1 MRKYLGLILG
11 LLIVMGSFNPVM
23 GEEALL
29 FEGYL
34 NKGDSILVGPL
45 VVVLQDVKRDYAVN
59 ESESTYKAMIL
70 ILKDNKVLNMDYASI
85 KVPNPEKIQE
95 LLTNTT
101 FLYAMAETLGYN
113 TTNPVE
119 LAQFYLWLNSAS
131 QEEIVDAV
139 FKTVEEHPELGISK
153 EDLLMTITY
162 PNMELIGENETIE
175 VDVDG
180 ERVSITALQIYPN
193 GARISISG
201 PPEWNASMIPAYLT
215 TWAETPEKVRPGDE
229 ITVKVHL
236 KNEGSLKAKFITVVV
251 SQTPVSFAPSGGGTG
266 EAIAQVVSQ
275 RGAVQSVLLPVD
287 SAVKY
292 IEYLDGKEEK
302 VVEFRFKVNENVDP
316 GIYPLYISLAYYSQM
331 GENLQMLQGFNY
343 FSITVIREGE
353 ATFEVESIEKPEVV
367 HPGEDFDITVAL
379 RNLGFEPAK
388 EVLVD
393 LSPSLEFQ
401 NGAILIDNTTKQHF
415 TYTVNTN
422 KVMEYKFRLHVSE
435 DASTGSYPIR
445 LKVTYYSGD
454 SKEQRE
460 QTFEFSVQVVRR
472 NQAFIEIE
480 SVEMDPKAIEPGDEF
495 VLKVKVKNVGE
506 ERARA
511 FSFRIEPSE
520 VNAPGEVTK
529 VDLSSLQNLP
539 IQGSQSMSENLQIA
553 INQIME
559 QLARE
564 NINAFLP
571 IGEDNIKYLPEL
583 APGEEK
589 ILEFHLKAN
598 ERLENGIYPLKV
610 SLEYLSTPNDEKLT
624 DDRLIGIP
632 ILGREHII
640 ISKVSTSPSRVLA
653 GTNNVEI
660 TFEVENIGSG
670 SARYV
675 ILKPM
680 PEDPFELSETSEQII
695 NIGTLRQGDSA
706 KASFRVNVGEWAE
719 GGTYEIPVKIEYKDS
734 SGNVKEDTIK
744 IPVIVNEKPKITVE
758 KVSFDKTPMQG
769 EEILIYIRVKNV
781 GGEQAENVII
791 EGVVKADQPFTLSKR
806 SDYVGTLDPGREG
819 EGVLEL
825 SIANNAIPKDYV
837 VQVRIRAVGDK
848 ESGDDNVYVFEEFI
862 TIPVKENT
870 ETRRNLRT
878 AGAFIGV
885 LALVVILWTYWRGK
899 KGS

>member
-45 VVVLQDVKRDYAVN
+45 VVVLQDVQKDYVEN
-59 ESESTYKAMIL
+59 QYKAMIL

-251 SQTPVSFAPSGGGTG
+251 SPTPVSFAPSGGGMG
-266 EAIAQVVSQ
+266 EVIAQVASQ
-275 RGAVQSVLLPVD
+275 SGVVQSVLLPVD

-331 GENLQMLQGFNY
+331 GENLQMLRGFNY

-353 ATFEVESIEKPEVV
+353 ATFE
-367 HPGEDFDITVAL
+367 
-379 RNLGFEPAK
+379 N
-388 EVLVD
+388 
-393 LSPSLEFQ
+393 
-401 NGAILIDNTTKQHF
+401 
-415 TYTVNTN
+415 
-422 KVMEYKFRLHVSE
+422 
-435 DASTGSYPIR
+435 
-445 LKVTYYSGD
+445 
-454 SKEQRE
+454 
-460 QTFEFSVQVVRR
+460 
-472 NQAFIEIE
+472 
-480 SVEMDPKAIEPGDEF
+480 
-495 VLKVKVKNVGE
+495 
-506 ERARA
+506 
-511 FSFRIEPSE
+511 
-520 VNAPGEVTK
+520 
-529 VDLSSLQNLP
+529 
-539 IQGSQSMSENLQIA
+539 
-553 INQIME
+553 
-559 QLARE
+559 
-564 NINAFLP
+564 
-571 IGEDNIKYLPEL
+571 
-583 APGEEK
+583 
-589 ILEFHLKAN
+589 
-598 ERLENGIYPLKV
+598 
-610 SLEYLSTPNDEKLT
+610 
-624 DDRLIGIP
+624 
-632 ILGREHII
+632 REH
-640 ISKVSTSPSRVLA
+640 
-653 GTNNVEI
+653 
-660 TFEVENIGSG
+660 
-670 SARYV
+670 
-675 ILKPM
+675 
-680 PEDPFELSETSEQII
+680 
-695 NIGTLRQGDSA
+695 
-706 KASFRVNVGEWAE
+706 
-719 GGTYEIPVKIEYKDS
+719 
-734 SGNVKEDTIK
+734 
-744 IPVIVNEKPKITVE
+744 
-758 KVSFDKTPMQG
+758 
-769 EEILIYIRVKNV
+769 
-781 GGEQAENVII
+781 
-791 EGVVKADQPFTLSKR
+791 
-806 SDYVGTLDPGREG
+806 
-819 EGVLEL
+819 
-825 SIANNAIPKDYV
+825 
-837 VQVRIRAVGDK
+837 
-848 ESGDDNVYVFEEFI
+848 
-862 TIPVKENT
+862 
-870 ETRRNLRT
+870 
-878 AGAFIGV
+878 
-885 LALVVILWTYWRGK
+885 
-899 KGS
+899 

>member
-1 MRKYLGLILG
+1 ILG
-11 LLIVMGSFNPVM
+11 LLIIMSSINLAVA
-23 GEEALL
+23 EEELL

-45 VVVLQDVKRDYAVN
+45 VVVLQDVRKDYVEN
-59 ESESTYKAMIL
+59 EYKAMIL
-70 ILKDNKVLNMDYASI
+70 IMKDNKVLNMGYASLE
-85 KVPNPEKIQE
+85 VPNPDKIQE

-113 TTNPVE
+113 TTNPIE
-119 LAQFYLWLNSAS
+119 LAQFYFWLNNAT
-131 QEEIVDAV
+131 QEEVVDAV

-162 PNMELIGENETIE
+162 PNIELIGENETIE
-175 VDVDG
+175 VEVDG
-180 ERVSITALQIYPN
+180 EKVTITALQIYPN

-201 PPEWNASMIPAYLT
+201 PSEWKASMIPAYLT
-215 TWAETPEKVRPGDE
+215 AWAETPKKVRPGDE
-229 ITVKVHL
+229 ITLKIHI
-236 KNEGSLKAKFITVVV
+236 KNEGALKAKFITVVV
-251 SQTPVSFAPSGGGTG
+251 SPTPVSFASSGGGA
-266 EAIAQVVSQ
+266 EALAQVASQ
-275 RGAVQSVLLPVD
+275 SGVVQSVLLPVD

-302 VVEFRFKVNENVDP
+302 VIEFKFKVNENVDP
-316 GIYPLYISLAYYSQM
+316 GIYPLYISLAYHVQM
-331 GENLQMLQGFNY
+331 GENLQMLQGFDY

-353 ATFEVESIEKPEVV
+353 ATFEIENIEKPETV
-367 HPGEDFDITVAL
+367 HPGEDFEITVGL
-379 RNLGFEPAK
+379 RNLGLEPAK

-415 TYTVNTN
+415 TYVVNTN
-422 KVMEYKFRLHVSE
+422 RVTEYKFRLHVSE
-435 DASTGSYPIR
+435 DASTGSYPMR
-445 LKVTYYSGD
+445 LKVSYYSGD
-454 SKEQRE
+454 SKDQRE
-460 QTFEFSVQVVRR
+460 QTFDFSIQVVRR

-495 VLKVKVKNVGE
+495 VLKVKVKNVGDE
-506 ERARA
+506 TARA
-511 FSFRIEPSE
+511 FSLRIEPSE
-520 VNAPGEVTK
+520 VNVPGEVTK
-529 VDLSSLQNLP
+529 VDLSALQSLP
-539 IQGSQSMSENLQIA
+539 IQGSQSMSENLQLA
-553 INQIME
+553 LNQLME
-559 QLARE
+559 QLAKE

-571 IGEDNIKYLPEL
+571 LEEDNIKYLSEL
-583 APGEEK
+583 SPGEEK
-589 ILEFHLKAN
+589 VLEFHLKAN
-598 ERLENGIYPLKV
+598 ERLENGIYPLKI
-610 SLEYLSTPNDEKLT
+610 SLEYLSTPNDERLT
-624 DDRLIGIP
+624 DERLIGVP

-640 ISKVSTSPSRVLA
+640 VSRVSTSPSRILA

-660 TFEVENIGSG
+660 NFEVENIGSG

-706 KASFRVNVGEWAE
+706 KATFKVNVKEGAR

-734 SGNVKEDTIK
+734 SGNTKEDVIK
-744 IPVIVNEKPKITVE
+744 IPIIVNEKPKISVE
-758 KVSFDKTPMQG
+758 KITFDKTPMQG
-769 EEILIYIRVKNV
+769 EEVLVYIKVKNI

-806 SDYVGTLDPGREG
+806 SDYIGTLDPGKEG

-825 SIANNAIPKDYV
+825 SIANNAIPKDYTI
-837 VQVRIRAVGDK
+837 QVRIRAVGDK
-848 ESGDDNVYVFEEFI
+848 ESGDDNVYVFEESI

-870 ETRRNLRT
+870 RTKSNLR
-878 AGAFIGV
+878 AFGV
-885 LALVVILWTYWRGK
+885 LVGILALVVILWTYWKGK
-899 KGS
+899 KE

>member
-1 MRKYLGLILG
+1 MRKHFGLILG
-11 LLIVMGSFNPVM
+11 LLIIMSSINLAVA
-23 GEEALL
+23 EEELL

-45 VVVLQDVKRDYAVN
+45 VVVLQDVRKDYVEN
-59 ESESTYKAMIL
+59 EYKAMIL
-70 ILKDNKVLNMDYASI
+70 IMKDNKVLNMGYASLE
-85 KVPNPEKIQE
+85 VPNPDKIQE

-113 TTNPVE
+113 TTNPIE
-119 LAQFYLWLNSAS
+119 LAQFYFWLNNAT
-131 QEEIVDAV
+131 QEEVVDAV

-162 PNMELIGENETIE
+162 PNIELIGENETIE
-175 VDVDG
+175 VEVDG
-180 ERVSITALQIYPN
+180 EKVTITALQIYPN

-201 PPEWNASMIPAYLT
+201 PSEWKASMIPAYLT
-215 TWAETPEKVRPGDE
+215 AWAETPKKVRPGDE
-229 ITVKVHL
+229 ITLKIHI
-236 KNEGSLKAKFITVVV
+236 KNEGALKAKFITVVV
-251 SQTPVSFAPSGGGTG
+251 SPTPVSFASSGGGA
-266 EAIAQVVSQ
+266 EALAQVASQ
-275 RGAVQSVLLPVD
+275 SGVVQSVLLPVD

-302 VVEFRFKVNENVDP
+302 VIEFKFKVNENVDP
-316 GIYPLYISLAYYSQM
+316 GIYPLYISLAYHVQM
-331 GENLQMLQGFNY
+331 GENLQMLQGFDY

-353 ATFEVESIEKPEVV
+353 ATFEIENIEKPETV
-367 HPGEDFDITVAL
+367 HPGEDFEITVGL
-379 RNLGFEPAK
+379 RNLGLEPAK

-415 TYTVNTN
+415 TYVVNTN
-422 KVMEYKFRLHVSE
+422 RVMEYKFRLHVSE
-435 DASTGSYPIR
+435 DASTGSYPMR
-445 LKVTYYSGD
+445 LKVSYYSGD
-454 SKEQRE
+454 SKDQRE
-460 QTFEFSVQVVRR
+460 QTFDFSIQVVRR

-495 VLKVKVKNVGE
+495 VLKVKVKNVGDE
-506 ERARA
+506 TARA

-520 VNAPGEVTK
+520 VNVPGEVTK
-529 VDLSSLQNLP
+529 VDLSALQSLP
-539 IQGSQSMSENLQIA
+539 IQGSQSMSENLQLA
-553 INQIME
+553 LNQLME
-559 QLARE
+559 QLAKE

-571 IGEDNIKYLPEL
+571 LEEDNIKYLSEL
-583 APGEEK
+583 SPGEEK
-589 ILEFHLKAN
+589 VLEFHLKAN
-598 ERLENGIYPLKV
+598 ERLENGIYPLKI
-610 SLEYLSTPNDEKLT
+610 SLEYLSTPNDERLT
-624 DDRLIGIP
+624 DERLIGVP

-640 ISKVSTSPSRVLA
+640 VSRVSTSPSRILA

-660 TFEVENIGSG
+660 NFEVENIGSG

-706 KASFRVNVGEWAE
+706 KATFKVNVKEGAR

-734 SGNVKEDTIK
+734 SGNTKEDVIK
-744 IPVIVNEKPKITVE
+744 IPIIVNEKPKISVE
-758 KVSFDKTPMQG
+758 KITFDKTPMQG
-769 EEILIYIRVKNV
+769 EEVLVYIKVKNI

-806 SDYVGTLDPGREG
+806 SDYIGTLDPGKEG

-825 SIANNAIPKDYV
+825 SIANNAIPKDYTI
-837 VQVRIRAVGDK
+837 QVRIRAVGDK
-848 ESGDDNVYVFEEFI
+848 ESGDDNVYVFEESI

-870 ETRRNLRT
+870 RTKSNLR
-878 AGAFIGV
+878 AFGV
-885 LALVVILWTYWRGK
+885 LVGILALVVILWTYWKGK
-899 KGS
+899 KE

>member
-1 MRKYLGLILG
+1 MRKHFGLILG
-11 LLIVMGSFNPVM
+11 LLIIMSSINLAVA
-23 GEEALL
+23 EEELL

-45 VVVLQDVKRDYAVN
+45 VVVLQDVRKDYVEN
-59 ESESTYKAMIL
+59 EYKAMIL
-70 ILKDNKVLNMDYASI
+70 IMKDNKVLNMGYASLE
-85 KVPNPEKIQE
+85 VPNPDKIQE

-113 TTNPVE
+113 TTNPIE
-119 LAQFYLWLNSAS
+119 LAQFYFWLNNAT
-131 QEEIVDAV
+131 QEEVVDAV

-162 PNMELIGENETIE
+162 PNIELIGENETIE
-175 VDVDG
+175 VEVDG
-180 ERVSITALQIYPN
+180 EKVTITALQIYPN

-201 PPEWNASMIPAYLT
+201 PSEWKASMIPAYLT
-215 TWAETPEKVRPGDE
+215 AWAETPKKVRPGDK
-229 ITVKVHL
+229 ITLKIHI
-236 KNEGSLKAKFITVVV
+236 KNEGALKAKFITVVV
-251 SQTPVSFAPSGGGTG
+251 SPTPVSFASSGGGA
-266 EAIAQVVSQ
+266 EALAQVASQ
-275 RGAVQSVLLPVD
+275 SGVVQSVLLPVD

-302 VVEFRFKVNENVDP
+302 VIEFKFKVNENVDP
-316 GIYPLYISLAYYSQM
+316 GIYPLYISLAYHVQM
-331 GENLQMLQGFNY
+331 GENLQMLQGFDY

-353 ATFEVESIEKPEVV
+353 ATFEIENIEKPETV
-367 HPGEDFDITVAL
+367 HPGEDFEITVGL
-379 RNLGFEPAK
+379 RNLGLEPAK

-415 TYTVNTN
+415 TYVVNTN
-422 KVMEYKFRLHVSE
+422 RVMEYKFRLHVSE
-435 DASTGSYPIR
+435 DASTGSYPMR
-445 LKVTYYSGD
+445 LKVSYYSGD
-454 SKEQRE
+454 SKDQRE
-460 QTFEFSVQVVRR
+460 QTFDFSIQVVRR

-495 VLKVKVKNVGE
+495 VLKVKVKNVGDE
-506 ERARA
+506 TARA

-520 VNAPGEVTK
+520 VNVPGEVTK
-529 VDLSSLQNLP
+529 VDLSALQSLP
-539 IQGSQSMSENLQIA
+539 IQGSQSMSENLQVA
-553 INQIME
+553 LNQIME

-564 NINAFLP
+564 NIKAFLP
-571 IGEDNIKYLPEL
+571 LEEDNIKYLSEL
-583 APGEEK
+583 SPGEEK
-589 ILEFHLKAN
+589 VLEFHLKAN
-598 ERLENGIYPLKV
+598 ERLENGIYPLKI
-610 SLEYLSTPNDEKLT
+610 SLEYLSTPNDERLT
-624 DDRLIGIP
+624 DERLIGVP

-640 ISKVSTSPSRVLA
+640 VSRVSTSPSRILA

-660 TFEVENIGSG
+660 NFEVENIGSG

-706 KASFRVNVGEWAE
+706 KATFKVNVKEGAR

-734 SGNVKEDTIK
+734 SGNTKEDVIK
-744 IPVIVNEKPKITVE
+744 IPIIVNEKPKISVE
-758 KVSFDKTPMQG
+758 KITFDKTPMQG
-769 EEILIYIRVKNV
+769 EEVLVYIKVKNI

-806 SDYVGTLDPGREG
+806 SDYIGTLDPGKEG

-825 SIANNAIPKDYV
+825 SIANNAIPKDYTI
-837 VQVRIRAVGDK
+837 QVRIRAVGDK
-848 ESGDDNVYVFEEFI
+848 ESGDDNVYVFEESI

-870 ETRRNLRT
+870 RTKSNLR
-878 AGAFIGV
+878 AFGV
-885 LALVVILWTYWRGK
+885 LVGILALVVILWTYWKGK
-899 KGS
+899 KE

>member
-1 MRKYLGLILG
+1 MSSINLA
-11 LLIVMGSFNPVM
+11 VA
-23 GEEALL
+23 EEELL

-45 VVVLQDVKRDYAVN
+45 VVVLQDVRKDYVEN
-59 ESESTYKAMIL
+59 EYKAMIL
-70 ILKDNKVLNMDYASI
+70 IMKDNKVLNMGYASLE
-85 KVPNPEKIQE
+85 VPNPDKIQE

-113 TTNPVE
+113 TTNPIE
-119 LAQFYLWLNSAS
+119 LAQFYFWLNNAT
-131 QEEIVDAV
+131 QEEVVDAV

-162 PNMELIGENETIE
+162 PNIELIGENETIE
-175 VDVDG
+175 VEVDG
-180 ERVSITALQIYPN
+180 EKVTITALQIYPN

-201 PPEWNASMIPAYLT
+201 PSEWKASMIPAYLT
-215 TWAETPEKVRPGDE
+215 AWAETPKKVRPGDE
-229 ITVKVHL
+229 ITLKIHI
-236 KNEGSLKAKFITVVV
+236 KNEGALKAKFITVVV
-251 SQTPVSFAPSGGGTG
+251 SPTPVSFASSGGGA
-266 EAIAQVVSQ
+266 EALAQVASQ
-275 RGAVQSVLLPVD
+275 SGVVQSVLLPVD

-302 VVEFRFKVNENVDP
+302 VIEFKFKVNENVDP
-316 GIYPLYISLAYYSQM
+316 GIYPLYISLAYHVQM
-331 GENLQMLQGFNY
+331 GENLQMLQGFDY

-353 ATFEVESIEKPEVV
+353 ATFEIENIEKPETV
-367 HPGEDFDITVAL
+367 HPGEDFEITVGL
-379 RNLGFEPAK
+379 RNLGLEPAK

-415 TYTVNTN
+415 TYVVNTN
-422 KVMEYKFRLHVSE
+422 RVTEYKFRLHVSE
-435 DASTGSYPIR
+435 DASTGSYPMR
-445 LKVTYYSGD
+445 LKVSYYSGD
-454 SKEQRE
+454 SKDQRE
-460 QTFEFSVQVVRR
+460 QTFDFSIQVVRR

-495 VLKVKVKNVGE
+495 VLKVKVKNVGDE
-506 ERARA
+506 TARA
-511 FSFRIEPSE
+511 FSLRIEPSE
-520 VNAPGEVTK
+520 VNVPGEVTK
-529 VDLSSLQNLP
+529 VDLSALQSLP
-539 IQGSQSMSENLQIA
+539 IQGSQSMSENLQLA
-553 INQIME
+553 LNQLME
-559 QLARE
+559 QLAKE

-571 IGEDNIKYLPEL
+571 LEEDNIKYLSEL
-583 APGEEK
+583 SPGEEK
-589 ILEFHLKAN
+589 VLEFHLKAN
-598 ERLENGIYPLKV
+598 ERLENGIYPLKI
-610 SLEYLSTPNDEKLT
+610 SLEYLSTPNDERLT
-624 DDRLIGIP
+624 DERLIGVP

-640 ISKVSTSPSRVLA
+640 VSRVSTSPSRILA

-660 TFEVENIGSG
+660 NFEVENIGSG

-706 KASFRVNVGEWAE
+706 KATFKVNVKEGAR

-734 SGNVKEDTIK
+734 SGNTKEDVIK
-744 IPVIVNEKPKITVE
+744 IPIIVNEKPKISVE
-758 KVSFDKTPMQG
+758 KITFDKTPMQG
-769 EEILIYIRVKNV
+769 EEVLVYIKVKNI

-806 SDYVGTLDPGREG
+806 SDYIGTLDPGKEG

-825 SIANNAIPKDYV
+825 SIANNAIPKDYTI
-837 VQVRIRAVGDK
+837 QVRIRAVGDK
-848 ESGDDNVYVFEEFI
+848 ESGDDNVYVFEESI

-870 ETRRNLRT
+870 RTKSNLR
-878 AGAFIGV
+878 AFGV
-885 LALVVILWTYWRGK
+885 LVGILALVVILWTYWKGK
-899 KGS
+899 KE

>member
-11 LLIVMGSFNPVM
+11 VLIIMGGFNLVMA
-23 GEEALL
+23 EEELL

-45 VVVLQDVKRDYAVN
+45 VVVLQDVQKDYVEN
-59 ESESTYKAMIL
+59 EYKAMIL
-70 ILKDNKVLNMDYASI
+70 IIKDNKVLNMNYTSL

-139 FKTVEEHPELGISK
+139 FKTIEEHPELGISK
-153 EDLLMTITY
+153 EDLLMTVTY
-162 PNMELIGENETIE
+162 PNISLIGENETIE
-175 VDVDG
+175 VEVDG
-180 ERVSITALQIYPN
+180 EKVAITALQIYPN

-201 PPEWNASMIPAYLT
+201 PSEWKASMIPAYLT
-215 TWAETPEKVRPGDE
+215 AWAETPKKVRPGDE
-229 ITVKVHL
+229 ITVKVHI
-236 KNEGSLKAKFITVVV
+236 KNEGALKARFITVVV
-251 SQTPVSFAPSGGGTG
+251 SPTPVSFAPSGGGTG
-266 EAIAQVVSQ
+266 EVIAQVASQ
-275 RGAVQSVLLPVD
+275 SGVVQSVLLPVD

-302 VVEFRFKVNENVDP
+302 VVEFKFKVNENIDP
-316 GIYPLYISLAYYSQM
+316 GIYPLYISLAYHVQR
-331 GENLQMLQGFNY
+331 GENLQMLQGFDY

-353 ATFEVESIEKPEVV
+353 ATFEIENIEKPEVV
-367 HPGEDFDITVAL
+367 HPGEDFEVTIGL

-415 TYTVNTN
+415 TYVINTN

-435 DASTGSYPIR
+435 DASTGSYPMR
-445 LKVTYYSGD
+445 LKVSYYSGD
-454 SKEQRE
+454 SKDQRE
-460 QTFEFSVQVVRR
+460 QTFDFSIQVVRR

-520 VNAPGEVTK
+520 VSVPGEVTK

-539 IQGSQSMSENLQIA
+539 IQGSQSMSENLQVA

-660 TFEVENIGSG
+660 NFEVENIGSG

-706 KASFRVNVGEWAE
+706 KASFKVNVKGEAK

-734 SGNVKEDTIK
+734 SGNAREDIIK

-769 EEILIYIRVKNV
+769 EEVLVYIRVKNI

-806 SDYVGTLDPGREG
+806 SDYIGTLDPGKEG

-825 SIANNAIPKDYV
+825 SIANNAIPKDYTI
-837 VQVRIRAVGDK
+837 QVRIRAVGDK
-848 ESGDDNVYVFEEFI
+848 ESGDDNVYVFEESI

-870 ETRRNLRT
+870 KTRRNLRT
-878 AGAFIGV
+878 VGV
-885 LALVVILWTYWRGK
+885 FVGILALVVILWTYWRGK
-899 KGS
+899 KGGKPF

>member
-45 VVVLQDVKRDYAVN
+45 VVVLQDVQKDYVEN
-59 ESESTYKAMIL
+59 QYKAMIL

-180 ERVSITALQIYPN
+180 EKVAITALQIYPN

-201 PPEWNASMIPAYLT
+201 PSEWKASMIPAYLT
-215 TWAETPEKVRPGDE
+215 TWAETPKKVRPGDE
-229 ITVKVHL
+229 ITVKVHI
-236 KNEGSLKAKFITVVV
+236 KNEGALKAKFITVVV
-251 SQTPVSFAPSGGGTG
+251 SPTPVSFAPSGGGMG
-266 EAIAQVVSQ
+266 EVIAQVASQ
-275 RGAVQSVLLPVD
+275 SGVVQSVLLPVD

-331 GENLQMLQGFNY
+331 GENLQMLRGFNY

-353 ATFEVESIEKPEVV
+353 ATFEIENIEKPEVV
-367 HPGEDFDITVAL
+367 HPGEDFEVTIGL

-472 NQAFIEIE
+472 NQAFVEIE

-660 TFEVENIGSG
+660 NFEVENIGSG

-806 SDYVGTLDPGREG
+806 SDYIGTLDPGKEG

-825 SIANNAIPKDYV
+825 SIANNAIPKDYTI
-837 VQVRIRAVGDK
+837 QVRIRAVGDK
-848 ESGDDNVYVFEEFI
+848 ESGDDNVYVFEESI

-878 AGAFIGV
+878 AGVFIGV

-899 KGS
+899 KGGKVF

>member
-1 MRKYLGLILG
+1 MRKYLGPILV
-11 LLIVMGSFNPVM
+11 LLIVMGGFNLVM
-23 GEEALL
+23 AEEELL

-45 VVVLQDVKRDYAVN
+45 VVVLQDVQKDYVEN
-59 ESESTYKAMIL
+59 GYKAMIL
-70 ILKDNKVLNMDYASI
+70 IIKDNKVLNMNYTSF
-85 KVPNPEKIQE
+85 KVPNPEKIQK

-113 TTNPVE
+113 TTNLIE
-119 LAQFYLWLNSAS
+119 LAQFYLWLSSAS

-153 EDLLMTITY
+153 EDLLMTVTY
-162 PNMELIGENETIE
+162 PNISLIGENETIE
-175 VDVDG
+175 VEVDG
-180 ERVSITALQIYPN
+180 EKVAITALQIYPN

-201 PPEWNASMIPAYLT
+201 PSEWKASMIPAYLT
-215 TWAETPEKVRPGDE
+215 AWAETPKKVRPGDE
-229 ITVKVHL
+229 ITVKVHI
-236 KNEGSLKAKFITVVV
+236 KNEGALKARFITVVV
-251 SQTPVSFAPSGGGTG
+251 SPTPVSLAPSGGGAG
-266 EAIAQVVSQ
+266 EVIAQVASQ
-275 RGAVQSVLLPVD
+275 SGVVQSVLLPVD

-292 IEYLDGKEEK
+292 VEYLDGKEEK
-302 VVEFRFKVNENVDP
+302 VIEFKFKVNENIAP
-316 GIYPLYISLAYYSQM
+316 GIYPLYISLAYYVQR
-331 GENLQMLQGFNY
+331 GENLQMLQGFDY

-353 ATFEVESIEKPEVV
+353 ATFEIENIEKPEAV
-367 HPGEDFDITVAL
+367 HPGEDFEVTIGL

-415 TYTVNTN
+415 TYIVGTN

-435 DASTGSYPIR
+435 DASTGSYPMR

-460 QTFEFSVQVVRR
+460 QTFDFSIQVVRR

-520 VNAPGEVTK
+520 VSVPGDVTK
-529 VDLSSLQNLP
+529 VDLSFLQNLP
-539 IQGSQSMSENLQIA
+539 IQGSQSMSENLQVA

-564 NINAFLP
+564 NIDAFLP
-571 IGEDNIKYLPEL
+571 IGEDNVKYLPEL
-583 APGEEK
+583 VPGEEK

-624 DDRLIGIP
+624 EDRLIGIP

-660 TFEVENIGSG
+660 NFEVENIGSG
-670 SARYV
+670 GARYV

-706 KASFRVNVGEWAE
+706 KASFKVNVREGAK
-719 GGTYEIPVKIEYKDS
+719 GGTYEIPIKMEYKDS
-734 SGNVKEDTIK
+734 SGNVREDTIK

-758 KVSFDKTPMQG
+758 KVSFDKTPTQG
-769 EEILIYIRVKNV
+769 EEVLVYIRVKNI

-806 SDYVGTLDPGREG
+806 SDYIGTLDPGKEG

-825 SIANNAIPKDYV
+825 SIANNAIPKDYTI
-837 VQVRIRAVGDK
+837 QVRIRAVGDK
-848 ESGDDNVYVFEEFI
+848 ESGDDNVYVFEESI
-862 TIPVKENT
+862 TIPVKENIKT
-870 ETRRNLRT
+870 KRNLRT
-878 AGAFIGV
+878 VGV
-885 LALVVILWTYWRGK
+885 FVGILALVVILWTYWRGK
-899 KGS
+899 KGGKPF

>member
-45 VVVLQDVKRDYAVN
+45 VVVLQDVQKDYVEN
-59 ESESTYKAMIL
+59 QYKAMIL
-70 ILKDNKVLNMDYASI
+70 ILKDNKVL
-85 KVPNPEKIQE
+85 K
-95 LLTNTT
+95 
-101 FLYAMAETLGYN
+101 
-113 TTNPVE
+113 
-119 LAQFYLWLNSAS
+119 
-131 QEEIVDAV
+131 
-139 FKTVEEHPELGISK
+139 
-153 EDLLMTITY
+153 
-162 PNMELIGENETIE
+162 ELIGENETIE

-302 VVEFRFKVNENVDP
+302 VVEFKFKVNENVDP
-316 GIYPLYISLAYYSQM
+316 GIYPLYISLAYHVQR

-472 NQAFIEIE
+472 NQAFVEIE

-495 VLKVKVKNVGE
+495 VLRVKIKNTGDE
-506 ERARA
+506 TARA
-511 FSFRIEPSE
+511 LSLRIEPSE

-553 INQIME
+553 MNQIME

-571 IGEDNIKYLPEL
+571 IGEDNTKYLSKL
-583 APGEEK
+583 VPGEEK
-589 ILEFHLKAN
+589 ILEFRLKAN

-660 TFEVENIGSG
+660 NFEVENIGSG

-791 EGVVKADQPFTLSKR
+791 EGVVKADQLFTLSKR

>member
-1 MRKYLGLILG
+1 
-11 LLIVMGSFNPVM
+11 
-23 GEEALL
+23 
-29 FEGYL
+29 
-34 NKGDSILVGPL
+34 
-45 VVVLQDVKRDYAVN
+45 
-59 ESESTYKAMIL
+59 
-70 ILKDNKVLNMDYASI
+70 
-85 KVPNPEKIQE
+85 
-95 LLTNTT
+95 
-101 FLYAMAETLGYN
+101 
-113 TTNPVE
+113 
-119 LAQFYLWLNSAS
+119 
-131 QEEIVDAV
+131 
-139 FKTVEEHPELGISK
+139 
-153 EDLLMTITY
+153 
-162 PNMELIGENETIE
+162 
-175 VDVDG
+175 
-180 ERVSITALQIYPN
+180 
-193 GARISISG
+193 
-201 PPEWNASMIPAYLT
+201 
-215 TWAETPEKVRPGDE
+215 
-229 ITVKVHL
+229 
-236 KNEGSLKAKFITVVV
+236 
-251 SQTPVSFAPSGGGTG
+251 
-266 EAIAQVVSQ
+266 
-275 RGAVQSVLLPVD
+275 
-287 SAVKY
+287 VKY

-302 VVEFRFKVNENVDP
+302 VVEFKFKVNENVDP

-331 GENLQMLQGFNY
+331 GENLQMLQGFDY

-415 TYTVNTN
+415 TYVINTN

-435 DASTGSYPIR
+435 DASTGSYPMR
-445 LKVTYYSGD
+445 LKVSYYSGD

-472 NQAFIEIE
+472 NQAFVEIE

-571 IGEDNIKYLPEL
+571 IGEDNTKYLSKL

-632 ILGREHII
+632 ILGREHLI

-660 TFEVENIGSG
+660 NFEVENIGSG

>member
-45 VVVLQDVKRDYAVN
+45 VVVLQDVQKDYIEN
-59 ESESTYKAMIL
+59 QYKAMIL

-119 LAQFYLWLNSAS
+119 LAQFSFWLANAS
-131 QEEIVDAV
+131 QEEILDAV

-415 TYTVNTN
+415 TYVINTN

-632 ILGREHII
+632 ILGREHLI

-660 TFEVENIGSG
+660 NFEVENIGSG

-819 EGVLEL
+819 EGALEL

>member
-1 MRKYLGLILG
+1 MRKHLGLILG
-11 LLIVMGSFNPVM
+11 LLIVMSSFNFVLA
-23 GEEALL
+23 GEELL

-45 VVVLQDVKRDYAVN
+45 VVVLHDVQKDYVEN
-59 ESESTYKAMIL
+59 QYKAMIL
-70 ILKDNKVLNMDYASI
+70 ILKDNKVLNMNYTSF

-101 FLYAMAETLGYN
+101 FRYAMAETLGYN
-113 TTNPVE
+113 N
-119 LAQFYLWLNSAS
+119 AS
-131 QEEIVDAV
+131 QEEILDAV

-162 PNMELIGENETIE
+162 PNISLIGENETIE
-175 VDVDG
+175 VEVDG
-180 ERVSITALQIYPN
+180 EKVSITALQIYPN

-201 PPEWNASMIPAYLT
+201 PSEWKASMIPAYLT

-229 ITVKVHL
+229 ITVKVHI
-236 KNEGSLKAKFITVVV
+236 KNEGALKAKFITVVV
-251 SQTPVSFAPSGGGTG
+251 SPTPVSFAPSGGGMG
-266 EAIAQVVSQ
+266 GVIAQVASQ
-275 RGAVQSVLLPVD
+275 SGVVQSVLLPVD

-302 VVEFRFKVNENVDP
+302 VVEFKFKVNENIDP

-553 INQIME
+553 MNQIME

-632 ILGREHII
+632 ILGREHLI

-660 TFEVENIGSG
+660 NFEVENIGSG

-706 KASFRVNVGEWAE
+706 KASFRVNVRDGAK

-734 SGNVKEDTIK
+734 SGNAREDIIK

-769 EEILIYIRVKNV
+769 EEVLVYIRVKNV

-806 SDYVGTLDPGREG
+806 SDYIGTLDPGKEG

-825 SIANNAIPKDYV
+825 GIANNAIPKDYV

-870 ETRRNLRT
+870 KTRRNLRT
-878 AGAFIGV
+878 VGV
-885 LALVVILWTYWRGK
+885 FVGILALVVVLWTYWRGK
-899 KGS
+899 KGGKAF

>member
-1 MRKYLGLILG
+1 M
-11 LLIVMGSFNPVM
+11 
-23 GEEALL
+23 
-29 FEGYL
+29 
-34 NKGDSILVGPL
+34 
-45 VVVLQDVKRDYAVN
+45 
-59 ESESTYKAMIL
+59 
-70 ILKDNKVLNMDYASI
+70 
-85 KVPNPEKIQE
+85 
-95 LLTNTT
+95 
-101 FLYAMAETLGYN
+101 
-113 TTNPVE
+113 
-119 LAQFYLWLNSAS
+119 
-131 QEEIVDAV
+131 
-139 FKTVEEHPELGISK
+139 
-153 EDLLMTITY
+153 
-162 PNMELIGENETIE
+162 
-175 VDVDG
+175 
-180 ERVSITALQIYPN
+180 
-193 GARISISG
+193 
-201 PPEWNASMIPAYLT
+201 
-215 TWAETPEKVRPGDE
+215 
-229 ITVKVHL
+229 
-236 KNEGSLKAKFITVVV
+236 
-251 SQTPVSFAPSGGGTG
+251 
-266 EAIAQVVSQ
+266 
-275 RGAVQSVLLPVD
+275 
-287 SAVKY
+287 
-292 IEYLDGKEEK
+292 
-302 VVEFRFKVNENVDP
+302 
-316 GIYPLYISLAYYSQM
+316 
-331 GENLQMLQGFNY
+331 
-343 FSITVIREGE
+343 
-353 ATFEVESIEKPEVV
+353 
-367 HPGEDFDITVAL
+367 
-379 RNLGFEPAK
+379 
-388 EVLVD
+388 
-393 LSPSLEFQ
+393 
-401 NGAILIDNTTKQHF
+401 
-415 TYTVNTN
+415 
-422 KVMEYKFRLHVSE
+422 
-435 DASTGSYPIR
+435 
-445 LKVTYYSGD
+445 
-454 SKEQRE
+454 
-460 QTFEFSVQVVRR
+460 
-472 NQAFIEIE
+472 
-480 SVEMDPKAIEPGDEF
+480 
-495 VLKVKVKNVGE
+495 
-506 ERARA
+506 
-511 FSFRIEPSE
+511 
-520 VNAPGEVTK
+520 
-529 VDLSSLQNLP
+529 
-539 IQGSQSMSENLQIA
+539 
-553 INQIME
+553 NQIME

-571 IGEDNIKYLPEL
+571 IGEDNTKYLSKL

-660 TFEVENIGSG
+660 NFEVENIGSG

-819 EGVLEL
+819 EGALEL

>member
-1 MRKYLGLILG
+1 MRKHLGLILG

-45 VVVLQDVKRDYAVN
+45 VVVLQDVQKDYVEN
-59 ESESTYKAMIL
+59 QYKAMIL

-119 LAQFYLWLNSAS
+119 LAQFSFWLANAS
-131 QEEIVDAV
+131 QEEILDAV

-162 PNMELIGENETIE
+162 PNISLIGENETIE
-175 VDVDG
+175 VEVDG
-180 ERVSITALQIYPN
+180 EKVSITALQIYPN

-215 TWAETPEKVRPGDE
+215 AWAETPEKVRPGDE

-236 KNEGSLKAKFITVVV
+236 KNEGALKAKFITVVV
-251 SQTPVSFAPSGGGTG
+251 SPTPVSFAPSGGGMG
-266 EAIAQVVSQ
+266 EVIAQVVSQ
-275 RGAVQSVLLPVD
+275 RGAVQSALLPVD

-302 VVEFRFKVNENVDP
+302 VVEFKFKVNENVDP

-331 GENLQMLQGFNY
+331 GENLQMLQGFDY

-415 TYTVNTN
+415 TYVINTN
-422 KVMEYKFRLHVSE
+422 KVMEYRFRLHVSE
-435 DASTGSYPIR
+435 DASTGSYPMR
-445 LKVTYYSGD
+445 LKVSYYSGD

-472 NQAFIEIE
+472 NQAFVEIE

-571 IGEDNIKYLPEL
+571 IGEDNTKYLSKL

-632 ILGREHII
+632 ILGREHLI

-660 TFEVENIGSG
+660 NFEVENIGSG

-806 SDYVGTLDPGREG
+806 SDYIGTLDPGREG

>member
-1 MRKYLGLILG
+1 MKKNLGLILG
-11 LLIVMGSFNPVM
+11 LLIIMSSINLAVA
-23 GEEALL
+23 EEELL

-45 VVVLQDVKRDYAVN
+45 VVVLQDVRKDYVEN
-59 ESESTYKAMIL
+59 EYKAMIL
-70 ILKDNKVLNMDYASI
+70 IMKDNKVLNMGYASLE
-85 KVPNPEKIQE
+85 VPNPDKIQE

-113 TTNPVE
+113 TTNPIE
-119 LAQFYLWLNSAS
+119 LAQFYFWLNNAT
-131 QEEIVDAV
+131 QEEVVDAV

-162 PNMELIGENETIE
+162 PNIELIGENETIE
-175 VDVDG
+175 VEVDG
-180 ERVSITALQIYPN
+180 EKVTITALQIYPN

-201 PPEWNASMIPAYLT
+201 PSEWKASMIPAYLT
-215 TWAETPEKVRPGDE
+215 AWAETPKKVRPGDE
-229 ITVKVHL
+229 ITLKIHI
-236 KNEGSLKAKFITVVV
+236 KNEGALKAKFITVVV
-251 SQTPVSFAPSGGGTG
+251 SPTPVSFASSGGGA
-266 EAIAQVVSQ
+266 EALAQVASQ
-275 RGAVQSVLLPVD
+275 SGVVQSVLLPVD

-302 VVEFRFKVNENVDP
+302 VIEFKFKVNENVDP
-316 GIYPLYISLAYYSQM
+316 GIYPLYISLAYHVQM
-331 GENLQMLQGFNY
+331 GENLQMLQGFDY

-353 ATFEVESIEKPEVV
+353 ATFEIENIEKPETV
-367 HPGEDFDITVAL
+367 HPGEDFEITVGL
-379 RNLGFEPAK
+379 RNLGLEPAK

-415 TYTVNTN
+415 TYVVNTN
-422 KVMEYKFRLHVSE
+422 RVMEYKFRLHVSE
-435 DASTGSYPIR
+435 DASTGSYPMR
-445 LKVTYYSGD
+445 LKVSYYSGD
-454 SKEQRE
+454 SKDQRE
-460 QTFEFSVQVVRR
+460 QTFDFSIQVVRR

-495 VLKVKVKNVGE
+495 VLKVKVKNVGDE
-506 ERARA
+506 TARA
-511 FSFRIEPSE
+511 FSLRIEPSE
-520 VNAPGEVTK
+520 VNVPGEVTK
-529 VDLSSLQNLP
+529 VDLSALQSLP
-539 IQGSQSMSENLQIA
+539 IQGSQSMSENLQLA
-553 INQIME
+553 LNQLME
-559 QLARE
+559 QLAKE

-571 IGEDNIKYLPEL
+571 LEEDNIKYLSEL
-583 APGEEK
+583 SPGEEK
-589 ILEFHLKAN
+589 VLEFHLKAN
-598 ERLENGIYPLKV
+598 ERLENGIYPLKI
-610 SLEYLSTPNDEKLT
+610 SLEYLSTPNDERLT
-624 DDRLIGIP
+624 DERLIGVP

-640 ISKVSTSPSRVLA
+640 VSRVSTSPSRILA

-660 TFEVENIGSG
+660 NFEVENIGSG

-706 KASFRVNVGEWAE
+706 KATFKVNVKEGAR

-734 SGNVKEDTIK
+734 SGNTKEDVIK
-744 IPVIVNEKPKITVE
+744 IPIIVNEKPKISVE
-758 KVSFDKTPMQG
+758 KITFDKTPMQG
-769 EEILIYIRVKNV
+769 EEVLVYIKVKNI

-806 SDYVGTLDPGREG
+806 SDYIGTLDPGKEG

-825 SIANNAIPKDYV
+825 SIANNAIPKDYTI
-837 VQVRIRAVGDK
+837 QVRIRAVGDK
-848 ESGDDNVYVFEEFI
+848 ESGDDNVYVFEESI

-870 ETRRNLRT
+870 RTKSNLR
-878 AGAFIGV
+878 AFGV
-885 LALVVILWTYWRGK
+885 LVGILALVVILWTYWKGK
-899 KGS
+899 KE

>member
-1 MRKYLGLILG
+1 MRKHFGLILG
-11 LLIVMGSFNPVM
+11 LLIVMSSFNLVM
-23 GEEALL
+23 AEEELL

-45 VVVLQDVKRDYAVN
+45 VVVLQDVQKDYIEN
-59 ESESTYKAMIL
+59 EYKAMIL
-70 ILKDNKVLNMDYASI
+70 IIKDNKVLNMNYTSF
-85 KVPNPEKIQE
+85 KVPNPEKIQG

-113 TTNPVE
+113 TTNPIE
-119 LAQFYLWLNSAS
+119 LAQFYLWLSNAS

-162 PNMELIGENETIE
+162 PNITLIGENETVE
-175 VDVDG
+175 VEVDG
-180 ERVSITALQIYPN
+180 EKVSITALQIYPN

-201 PPEWNASMIPAYLT
+201 PSEWKASMIPAYLT
-215 TWAETPEKVRPGDE
+215 AWAETPKKVRPGDE
-229 ITVKVHL
+229 ITVKVHI
-236 KNEGSLKAKFITVVV
+236 KNEGALKAKFITVVV
-251 SQTPVSFAPSGGGTG
+251 SPTPVSFAPSGGGTG
-266 EAIAQVVSQ
+266 EVIAQVASQ
-275 RGAVQSVLLPVD
+275 SGAVQSVLLPVD
-287 SAVKY
+287 SAVRY

-302 VVEFRFKVNENVDP
+302 VVEFKFKINENIDP
-316 GIYPLYISLAYYSQM
+316 GIYPLYISLAYHVQR
-331 GENLQMLQGFNY
+331 GENLQMLQGFDY

-353 ATFEVESIEKPEVV
+353 ATFEVESIEKPEIV
-367 HPGEDFDITVAL
+367 HPGEDFEITIGL

-415 TYTVNTN
+415 TYVINTN
-422 KVMEYKFRLHVSE
+422 KVMEYTFRLHVSE
-435 DASTGSYPIR
+435 DASTGSYPMR
-445 LKVTYYSGD
+445 LKVSYYSGD
-454 SKEQRE
+454 SKDQRE
-460 QTFEFSVQVVRR
+460 QTFDFSIQVVRR

-495 VLKVKVKNVGE
+495 VLKVKVKNVGDE
-506 ERARA
+506 TARA

-520 VNAPGEVTK
+520 VTVPGEVTK

-539 IQGSQSMSENLQIA
+539 IQGSQSISENLQVA

-564 NINAFLP
+564 NIDAFLP
-571 IGEDNIKYLPEL
+571 VGEDNIKYLSKL
-583 APGEEK
+583 GPGEEK
-589 ILEFHLKAN
+589 IFEFRLKAN

-624 DDRLIGIP
+624 DDRLIGVP

-660 TFEVENIGSG
+660 NFEVENIGSG

-695 NIGTLRQGDSA
+695 NLGTLRQGDSA
-706 KASFRVNVGEWAE
+706 KASFKVNVKEGAK

-734 SGNVKEDTIK
+734 SGNAREDIIK
-744 IPVIVNEKPKITVE
+744 VPIIVNEKPKITVE

-769 EEILIYIRVKNV
+769 EEVLLYIKVKNI

-806 SDYVGTLDPGREG
+806 SDYIGTLDPGKEG

-837 VQVRIRAVGDK
+837 IQVRIRAVGDK
-848 ESGDDNVYVFEEFI
+848 ESGDDNVYVFEESI
-862 TIPVKENT
+862 TVPVKENT
-870 ETRRNLRT
+870 NTKRNLRT
-878 AGAFIGV
+878 VGV
-885 LALVVILWTYWRGK
+885 LVGILALVVILWTYWRGK
-899 KGS
+899 KGGKPF